1 MGCSDADITSIKEG
15 FKEALGKPILAVLT
29 FRDWA
34 QTFSWFANTL
44 HAMSQVRA
52 ALQIKGIVWQGDM
65 LHHRVYAYFSS
76 IADPIARTL
85 NACRCLLV

>member
-34 QTFSWFANTL
+34 QTFSWFASTL

-52 ALQIKGIVWQGDM
+52 ALQVKGIVWQLDM

-76 IADPIARTL
+76 IADPIARTS